1 MYAWEKSLHFIA
13 SKTTSYLL
21 TAKCLPSQSIKMHYY
36 KRHFGM
42 QLRNGS
48 LIAMGVRAEDPPV
61 ILNGVASIT

>member
-1 MYAWEKSLHFIA
+1 
-13 SKTTSYLL
+13 
-21 TAKCLPSQSIKMHYY
+21 
-36 KRHFGM
+36 M